1 MAATVGQSGQ
11 EININSLN
19 VQQLKTLH
27 DQLGQEID
35 LLGNSMQALKQAQSK
50 YSESKNA
57 LTAITPENVGTNMMV
72 PLTGSLYVPGQ
83 LADGDKVLVDIG
95 TGYFAEK
102 SVKDADEFFKRKVDY
117 LKQQME
123 KVQPTLQNKYE
134 SRQVI
139 GELLNVRMQAQQK
152 QMAKQQATK

>member
-27 DQLGQEID
+27 DQLGQEIE
-35 LLGNSMQALKQAQSK
+35 LLGNSMTALKQAQSK

-57 LTAITPENVGTNMMV
+57 LTAITPDNVGTNMMV

-95 TGYFAEK
+95 TGYYAEK
-102 SVKDADEFFKRKVDY
+102 SVKDADEFFKRKVEY

-152 QMAKQQATK
+152 QMAKQQAAK